1 MAAAELLLMKINGN
15 QSKNKRQY
23 PPFWEKFVPI
33 AIGII
38 VVIIIILIIIIF
50 AVALGLFTNSG
61 NLL

>member
-1 MAAAELLLMKINGN
+1 MVVVEVLIMKINDN

-23 PPFWEKFVPI
+23 PPFWEKFIPI

-50 AVALGLFTNSG
+50 DVALGLFTNSG

>member
-1 MAAAELLLMKINGN
+1 MAVAELLIMKINDN

-38 VVIIIILIIIIF
+38 VTIIIILIIIIF
-50 AVALGLFTNSG
+50 AVALGLFPDSV
-61 NLL
+61 NL